1 MSNPKE
7 SRVISILLPI
17 AIVISS
23 LLFSNAFM
31 HRYRYNEI
39 VKVKG
44 SAKTDFE
51 CDLIVWQASISAK
64 DTVVQNAYEKIQIQR
79 DIVSSYLEEAGLTKE
94 EFIFTAIDM
103 NKETSR
109 HRDKESG
116 AFVTSF
122 LGYTLKQDVEI
133 TSDKVDKIEE
143 ISRDITSLLDKEV
156 TIQSSSPRY
165 FNTKLSDLKLD
176 LVAKATEN
184 AKKRAETIAE
194 NTESQLGKLVSSKL
208 GIFQILAQNTVKGY
222 SWGGAYNTTSRYKT
236 ARVTVDLKYKIK

>member
-1 MSNPKE
+1 MSKPIEN
-7 SRVISILLPI
+7 RTLAILFPI
-17 AIVISS
+17 AIVISA
-23 LLFSNAFM
+23 LIFSNAFM
-31 HRYRYNEI
+31 HRFRYNEVI
-39 VKVKG
+39 KVKG

-64 DTVVQNAYEKIQIQR
+64 DSVIQNSYNKIQTQR
-79 DIVSSYLEEAGLTKE
+79 ELVRSYLEEAGLTKE
-94 EFIFTAIDM
+94 EYIFTAIDM

-109 HRDKESG
+109 HRDKLTG
-116 AFVTSF
+116 GFITSF
-122 LGYTLKQDVEI
+122 LGYTLQQNIKI

-143 ISRDITSLLDKEV
+143 ISRDITSLLDKGV

-176 LVAKATEN
+176 LVAKATDN

-194 NTESQLGKLVSSKL
+194 NTESALGKLVNSKL
-208 GIFQILAQNTVKGY
+208 GIFQILAQNTVEGY